1 VIHGPVA
8 HLIALLAAGAA
19 IFGCAETKV
28 VIPPPEAPPP
38 VITTT
43 MLPPP
48 PSRDPVTVKLD
59 GGCEDALAAYV
70 KECMDNAKAC
80 RESKGTG
87 DVTVNYAT
95 VLNGGA
101 YLDTCKS
108 PASSTVKIC
117 AAIRNGRAVAVTVT
131 STPGDEHTASCIGR
145 AVQGLSFTTSPRLD
159 VASTT
164 FAAQ

>member
-1 VIHGPVA
+1 VA
-8 HLIALLAAGAA
+8 A
-19 IFGCAETKV
+19 
-28 VIPPPEAPPP
+28 PPPEAPPP
-38 VITTT
+38 AAPVAPA
-43 MLPPP
+43 PPP
-48 PSRDPVTVKLD
+48 PPRDPVTVKLD
-59 GGCEDALAAYV
+59 GGCEDALSAYV
-70 KECMDNAKAC
+70 KECMDNAQAC
-80 RESKGTG
+80 RESKGAEQVG
-87 DVTVNYAT
+87 TVNYAS

-131 STPGDEHTASCIGR
+131 STPGDERTASCIGR
-145 AVQGLSFTTSPRLD
+145 AVQGLSFTQSPRLD